1 MIIHNVDK
9 SFLDINKSF
18 PFLNINKSFIDI
30 NNSFINVNESCHL
43 LILRIDLLLN
53 DFLILRN

>member
-18 PFLNINKSFIDI
+18 PFLNINESFIDI
-30 NNSFINVNESCHL
+30 NKFINVNESCHL
-43 LILRIDLLLN
+43 SILRIYLLLN
-53 DFLILRN
+53 DFLI